1 MKGLGNLSN
10 PVLIRASAMGG
21 ISLGMRNKQY
31 IDFNNPASY
40 SARDTLSFVFNFG
53 ITGKST
59 KLRSSNSWVR
69 TDDLNLGNLV
79 FSFPVSR
86 NIGIAMGFVPSTF
99 TGYTLSE
106 KVDDGDPL
114 YNPDVGGLQ
123 YNFKGNGGVTRF
135 FAGAAVDLF
144 KEHLSIGFNFDY
156 YFGKIHKTHELFFPD
171 NPTAFNTRLERNY
184 IVSDFNF
191 DIGLQYVAR
200 FGEEKK
206 LVVGLVGSTTNKKTN
221 YTEEAF
227 DYALIVFPNGNQQL
241 DTVNDYTLYNQKI
254 IMPPTLG
261 IGFTFVNGQKWT
273 VGADYSYSNWSK
285 ANIPFSSD
293 SLIPSQ
299 SIHAGFEYSP
309 NPRDF
314 RRYWK
319 IIKYRIGGHYQ
330 SSYFTVNN
338 NPVDDFGISFGV
350 GLPII
355 NRSSALALMMGRTTI
370 NISLESGWRGS
381 VDKNFVREQ
390 YNIIKFGISVN
401 DLWFVKRRYQ

>member
-1 MKGLGNLSN
+1 MNKASVAAAGLLALVVLFIYGNED
-10 PVLIRASAMGG
+10 
-21 ISLGMRNKQY
+21 K
-31 IDFNNPASY
+31 DFNG
-40 SARDTLSFVFNFG
+40 LH
-53 ITGKST
+53 
-59 KLRSSNSWVR
+59 
-69 TDDLNLGNLV
+69 LNLGNLV